1 GGLVPSV
8 FIPLIIVWLIVLGVL
23 FRGVK
28 KGIEVANRIMI
39 PTLVVVFIIIV
50 LRAVTLDGA
59 IEGLNAFFE
68 PDFGEILNP
77 SVWVAAYGQ
86 IFFSMSIAFAIM
98 ITYSS
103 YLPKKSDITNNAFI
117 TGFSNSAF
125 ELLAGIGVFSVLGF
139 MAAQQGVAIDEVVA
153 GGVGLAFAVFH
164 AIFNELF
171 GVLFFISLVLAGLTS
186 LISICETFI
195 SGLQDKFNITRGQ
208 SVLIGGGLAAVV
220 SLVYATQG
228 GMYFLDAA
236 DYFINQFGVAA
247 LG

>member
-77 SVWVAAYGQ
+77 SVWVAR
-86 IFFSMSIAFAIM
+86 SEEHTS
-98 ITYSS
+98 
-103 YLPKKSDITNNAFI
+103 
-117 TGFSNSAF
+117 
-125 ELLAGIGVFSVLGF
+125 ELQSRF
-139 MAAQQGVAIDEVVA
+139 D
-153 GGVGLAFAVFH
+153 
-164 AIFNELF
+164 
-171 GVLFFISLVLAGLTS
+171 LVCRHLL
-186 LISICETFI
+186 E
-195 SGLQDKFNITRGQ
+195 K
-208 SVLIGGGLAAVV
+208 
-220 SLVYATQG
+220 
-228 GMYFLDAA
+228 
-236 DYFINQFGVAA
+236 
-247 LG
+247 